1 MAVSCC
7 PANAPVLGAKAQ
19 GVAPSPTSSGQG
31 SAPAWSPPGQRTLKT
46 DRTAGVLPTTG
57 PRAGGTHLPVGR
69 VCPAPNRAPVLTGVP
84 SPLELPPPSCIT
96 TQWMG
101 ARLHSPYKGPDVRQL
116 GWHDLAAQKAI
127 WWKGQETTPLCPGG
141 SCLLAP
147 SPCPC
152 KALVLVHVHSHLHT
166 RTHTHT
172 HTTPTDGPSGR
183 SAHVQLG
190 LALTVMTDDTHQRE
204 T

>member
-84 SPLELPPPSCIT
+84 SPLELPPPSCIPT
-96 TQWMG
+96 CTAHTKAQTSGSWAG
-101 ARLHSPYKGPDVRQL
+101 TIWQLRKRFGGRGRKLPHCAQVARAFWPHLP
-116 GWHDLAAQKAI
+116 
-127 WWKGQETTPLCPGG
+127 
-141 SCLLAP
+141 
-147 SPCPC
+147 
-152 KALVLVHVHSHLHT
+152 ALVKPWYSCMCTHIYTHART
-166 RTHTHT
+166 RTR
-172 HTTPTDGPSGR
+172 TPHPPTGPQAALPTCNSGSPSR
-183 SAHVQLG
+183 Y
-190 LALTVMTDDTHQRE
+190 
-204 T
+204 